1 MQLSW
6 AQKPPA
12 DIRRVGQILNLV
24 VTIKQ
29 DYSFKQHQYQ
39 LSSSFILLLNRLHE
53 RVSCFPP
60 VSSLYG
66 NAAGLS
72 NKNNNEQL
80 KID

>member
-1 MQLSW
+1 MQLPW

-53 RVSCFPP
+53 RVSCLPLCLAFT
-60 VSSLYG
+60 VMLLVY
-66 NAAGLS
+66 LIRIIM
-72 NKNNNEQL
+72 NN
-80 KID
+80 

>member
-1 MQLSW
+1 MQLPW

-53 RVSCFPP
+53 RVSCFPLCLAFM
-60 VSSLYG
+60 VMLLVY
-66 NAAGLS
+66 LIRIIM
-72 NKNNNEQL
+72 NN
-80 KID
+80 